1 MTDIEHKNDLP
12 QGGHETAD
20 DQKSGGHSHDE
31 NIGKHSQKREKSEDQ
46 DNRRDN
52 SSEDQASEEAGQE
65 NGAPLADN
73 EDDNGGNSGS
83 ERDRDKKNDENT
95 KHGKGKRKSE
105 DTDEKTGE
113 QGKSDDNKSQT
124 DHPDDNASDEPT
136 LWNYSK
142 LNDLFSKSA
151 DIKVQMHRLSKS
163 NPYSEI
169 VLVFADGL
177 CESSLIGKVI
187 LPELYDMY
195 EKDGLPSKKGEL
207 LSGKLPL
214 NLLKPNAPSS
224 EVEEAVFQGSVVL
237 FLPHTN
243 ELYTMDISNMPK
255 RTPEESTTEISVK
268 GPKDGFTEDIST
280 NVALIRKRIRSTTL
294 CNETFIMG
302 RRTRT
307 RVSLLYVQDIISPK
321 LLEEVKKRMANID
334 IDGLYTASQLEE
346 LLSDSKYSLLPLIDF
361 TGRPDYAV
369 SSLINGRFV
378 IIVDGNPMVLTGPG
392 SLSLLLKS
400 PEDIHFNYIYVSFV
414 RLIRVLSLVLSV
426 ALPGFWV
433 ALTAFHQDQ
442 LPYRMMATISVTR
455 LGLPF
460 SAQMEL
466 FLLLLLFEIFR
477 EAGIR
482 LPSTIGQTLTVIGGL
497 IIGDAS
503 IRAGLVS
510 PSSVVIGAIT
520 TVTGATLVNQSLS
533 SIISVIRFGL
543 FMISSFLGM
552 YGLILGL
559 ILLLVYVSRLR
570 TFGMSYLAPV
580 SPFQFKDFVNSV
592 IRLPWDKIK
601 FRTSF
606 LNPKDPDHQ
615 GESPT

>member
-1 MTDIEHKNDLP
+1 MTDTENKHNMP
-12 QGGHETAD
+12 QGSNEPAE
-20 DQKSGGHSHDE
+20 DQKSEGHPHGD
-31 NIGKHSQKREKSEDQ
+31 KRDQDHEKSGDQ
-46 DNRRDN
+46 GKRRDH
-52 SSEDQASEEAGQE
+52 SSEDPSSEESGQE
-65 NGAPLADN
+65 NGAPLDDTEDDN
-73 EDDNGGNSGS
+73 EDNSGS
-83 ERDRDKKNDENT
+83 EHDKDKRNDEDAE
-95 KHGKGKRKSE
+95 HGKGKSRKENTDNETSE
-105 DTDEKTGE
+105 DGQT
-113 QGKSDDNKSQT
+113 DDNKSQK
-124 DHPDDNASDEPT
+124 DQKDDNPSEDPT
-136 LWNYSK
+136 LWNFSK
-142 LNDLFSKSA
+142 LNDLFAKSA

-177 CESSLIGKVI
+177 CESSQIGKVI

-207 LSGKLPL
+207 LAGKLPL
-214 NLLKPNAPSS
+214 SALKHNAPSS

-243 ELYTMDISNMPK
+243 ELYTMDISSMPK

-280 NVALIRKRIRSTTL
+280 NVALIRKRLRSTTL

-307 RVSLLYVQDIISPK
+307 RVSLLYIDDIISPK
-321 LLEEVKKRMANID
+321 LLEEVKKRMSKID
-334 IDGLYTASQLEE
+334 MDGLYTASQLEE

-378 IIVDGNPMVLTGPG
+378 IIVDGNPMALTGPG
-392 SLSLLLKS
+392 SLSLLMKS

-433 ALTAFHQDQ
+433 AMTAFHQDQ
-442 LPYRMMATISVTR
+442 LPYRMLATISVTR

-482 LPSTIGQTLTVIGGL
+482 LPTTIGQTLTVIGGL
-497 IIGDAS
+497 IIGDAA

-510 PSSVVIGAIT
+510 PSSVVVGAIT
-520 TVTGATLVNQSLS
+520 TVTGATLVNQSLTS
-533 SIISVIRFGL
+533 VISVIRFTL
-543 FMISSFLGM
+543 FLIASFLGM

-559 ILLLVYVSRLR
+559 ILLLIYVSRLR
-570 TFGMSYLAPV
+570 TFGESYLAPV
-580 SPFQFKDFVNSV
+580 SPFRFKDFINSV
-592 IRLPWDKIK
+592 IRLPWDKVK
-601 FRTSF
+601 SRTSF
-606 LNPKDPDHQ
+606 LNPQDPDHQ

>member
-1 MTDIEHKNDLP
+1 MTDTENKNYLP
-12 QGGHETAD
+12 QGDHDPSD
-20 DQKSGGHSHDE
+20 DRKEESHAH
-31 NIGKHSQKREKSEDQ
+31 N
-46 DNRRDN
+46 
-52 SSEDQASEEAGQE
+52 
-65 NGAPLADN
+65 
-73 EDDNGGNSGS
+73 GNSGKQS
-83 ERDRDKKNDENT
+83 QERRKNRDQ
-95 KHGKGKRKSE
+95 GKRSGNSPDQAPEETGEENGEPLSDNPEDNRNVSDSE
-105 DTDEKTGE
+105 QGNNQRKNGDTDDKTSE
-113 QGKSDDNKSQT
+113 STNSDDNNPQKGSS
-124 DHPDDNASDEPT
+124 DDDSSDEPR
-136 LWNYSK
+136 LWNFSR
-142 LNDLFSKSA
+142 LNDLFAKSA

-177 CESSLIGKVI
+177 CESSLLGKVI

-207 LSGKLPL
+207 LAGKLPL
-214 NLLKPNAPSS
+214 SLLKTNAPSS
-224 EVEEAVFQGSVVL
+224 AIEEAVFQGSVVL

-294 CNETFIMG
+294 CNETFVMG

-307 RVSLLYVQDIISPK
+307 RVSLLYIEDIISPK
-321 LLEEVKKRMANID
+321 LLEEVKKRMSKID
-334 IDGLYTASQLEE
+334 MDGLYTASQLEE

-392 SLSLLLKS
+392 SLSLLMKS
-400 PEDIHFNYIYVSFV
+400 PEDIHFNYIYISFV

-482 LPSTIGQTLTVIGGL
+482 LPTTIGQTLTVIGGL
-497 IIGDAS
+497 IIGDAA

-510 PSSVVIGAIT
+510 PSSVVVGAIT
-520 TVTGATLVNQSLS
+520 TVTGATLVNQSLTS
-533 SIISVIRFGL
+533 VISVIRFTL
-543 FMISSFLGM
+543 FLIASFLGM

-559 ILLLVYVSRLR
+559 ILLLIYVSRLR
-570 TFGMSYLAPV
+570 TFGESYLAPV
-580 SPFQFKDFVNSV
+580 SPFRFKDFINSV
-592 IRLPWDKIK
+592 IRLPWDKVK
-601 FRTSF
+601 SRTSF
-606 LNPKDPDHQ
+606 LNPQDPDHQ

>member
-1 MTDIEHKNDLP
+1 MTDTENKHNLP
-12 QGGHETAD
+12 QGGNEPAE
-20 DQKSGGHSHDE
+20 DQKSEGKSHGD
-31 NIGKHSQKREKSEDQ
+31 KRDQDHEKSGDPGK
-46 DNRRDN
+46 RRDH
-52 SSEDQASEEAGQE
+52 SSEDPSSEESGQE
-65 NGAPLADN
+65 NGAPLDDN
-73 EDDNGGNSGS
+73 EDDNGDNSGS
-83 ERDRDKKNDENT
+83 EHDKDKRNDEDAV
-95 KHGKGKRKSE
+95 HGKGKSRKENTDNETSE
-105 DTDEKTGE
+105 DGR
-113 QGKSDDNKSQT
+113 SDVNKSQK
-124 DHPDDNASDEPT
+124 DQKEDNPSDEPT
-136 LWNYSK
+136 LWNFSK
-142 LNDLFSKSA
+142 LNDLFAKSA

-207 LSGKLPL
+207 LAGKLPL
-214 NLLKPNAPSS
+214 SVLKHNAPSS
-224 EVEEAVFQGSVVL
+224 AVEEAVFQGSVVL
-237 FLPHTN
+237 FFPHTN

-294 CNETFIMG
+294 CNETFVMG
-302 RRTRT
+302 TRTRT
-307 RVSLLYVQDIISPK
+307 RVSLLYVEDIISPK
-321 LLEEVKKRMANID
+321 LLEEVKKRMSKID
-334 IDGLYTASQLEE
+334 MDGLYTASQLEE

-369 SSLINGRFV
+369 SALINGRFV

-392 SLSLLLKS
+392 SLSLLMKS

-510 PSSVVIGAIT
+510 PSSVVVGAIT
-520 TVTGATLVNQSLS
+520 TVTGATLVNQSLTS
-533 SIISVIRFGL
+533 VISVIRFGL
-543 FMISSFLGM
+543 FLVASFLGM

-570 TFGMSYLAPV
+570 TFGESYLAPV
-580 SPFQFKDFVNSV
+580 SPFRFKDFINSV
-592 IRLPWDKIK
+592 IRLPWDKVK
-601 FRTSF
+601 SRTSF

>member
-1 MTDIEHKNDLP
+1 MTDTENKNYLP
-12 QGGHETAD
+12 QGDHDPSD
-20 DQKSGGHSHDE
+20 DRKEESHAH
-31 NIGKHSQKREKSEDQ
+31 N
-46 DNRRDN
+46 
-52 SSEDQASEEAGQE
+52 
-65 NGAPLADN
+65 
-73 EDDNGGNSGS
+73 GNSGKQS
-83 ERDRDKKNDENT
+83 QERGKNRDQ
-95 KHGKGKRKSE
+95 GKRSGNSPDQAPEETGEENGEPLSDNPEDNRNVSDSE
-105 DTDEKTGE
+105 QGNNQRKNGDTDDKTSE
-113 QGKSDDNKSQT
+113 STNSDDNNPQKGSS
-124 DHPDDNASDEPT
+124 DDDSSDEPR
-136 LWNYSK
+136 LWNFSR
-142 LNDLFSKSA
+142 LNDLFAKSA

-177 CESSLIGKVI
+177 CESSLLGKVI

-207 LSGKLPL
+207 LAGKLPL
-214 NLLKPNAPSS
+214 SLLKTNAPSS
-224 EVEEAVFQGSVVL
+224 AIEEAVFQGSVVL

-294 CNETFIMG
+294 CNETFVMG

-307 RVSLLYVQDIISPK
+307 RVSLLYIEDIISPK
-321 LLEEVKKRMANID
+321 LLEEVKKRMSKID
-334 IDGLYTASQLEE
+334 MDGLYTASQLEE

-392 SLSLLLKS
+392 SLSLLMKS
-400 PEDIHFNYIYVSFV
+400 PEDIHFNYIYISFV

-482 LPSTIGQTLTVIGGL
+482 LPTTIGQTLTVIGGL
-497 IIGDAS
+497 IIGDAA

-510 PSSVVIGAIT
+510 PSSVVVG
-520 TVTGATLVNQSLS
+520 
-533 SIISVIRFGL
+533 
-543 FMISSFLGM
+543 
-552 YGLILGL
+552 
-559 ILLLVYVSRLR
+559 
-570 TFGMSYLAPV
+570 
-580 SPFQFKDFVNSV
+580 
-592 IRLPWDKIK
+592 
-601 FRTSF
+601 
-606 LNPKDPDHQ
+606 
-615 GESPT
+615 